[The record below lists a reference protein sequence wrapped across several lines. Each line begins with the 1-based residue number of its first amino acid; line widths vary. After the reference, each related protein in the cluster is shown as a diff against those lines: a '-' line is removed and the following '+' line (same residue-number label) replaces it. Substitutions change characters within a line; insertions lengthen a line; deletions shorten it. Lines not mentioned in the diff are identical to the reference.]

1 MFDEVLSST
10 GLISAN
16 FQEGVR
22 DSFGASIITDSL
34 DPILNELQSLRHH
47 SEEFN
52 LQSIGIAN
60 VLEEARAIQITA

>member
-1 MFDEVLSST
+1 MFEEVLSSA
-10 GLISAN
+10 GHLSAS
-16 FQEGVR
+16 FQDGVR

-34 DPILNELQSLRHH
+34 DPIFDELQSLRHH

-60 VLEEARAIQITA
+60 VLEEARAMQITA